1 VFKILNRL
9 KKISS
14 HSVARNSVALFILQL
29 INMIAPLIVLP
40 YLSRILGL
48 DGFGLVMFSLS
59 VCAIVLVVTDFGF
72 NLSATYS
79 ISKHREDKLY
89 VNELI
94 GAIFIIKLGFFL
106 FFLFSII
113 IFSFFQDLD
122 LEGRL
127 ISVYISLNILFQA
140 FIPTWFF
147 QGIEKMKNVT
157 VYMFFAKVT
166 YVVLV
171 FICISDKTDV
181 ELVILLYA
189 TSNLI
194 AVILSVKSIYSNGY
208 SIQRPVTI
216 KIENVFKES
225 VQFFISRA
233 AVSIYTSGST
243 FLVGAFAG
251 VHQVAI
257 YGASEKIYQASK
269 SVTAPIAQALF
280 PYMTKTKNTTLL
292 MKVVLVIGILLT
304 AVCFCVGFWADEV
317 MRLIFGDEFIGA
329 GKVLQLFLI
338 ITIINF
344 LSVNFGYP
352 AFAGIGKVDIA
363 NYTVVLGA
371 VVHLIL
377 LFSLYLSGGFNALN
391 VVKAVL
397 VTESIVMVLRL
408 ICFKMNYKNG
418 KNNGNT

>member
-1 VFKILNRL
+1 
-9 KKISS
+9 
-14 HSVARNSVALFILQL
+14 
-29 INMIAPLIVLP
+29 MIAPLIVLP
-40 YLSRILGL
+40 YLSRVLGL
-48 DGFGLVMFSLS
+48 DGFGLVMFALS
-59 VCAIVLVVTDFGF
+59 VCAIALVITDFGF

-79 ISKHREDKLY
+79 ISKRREDKSY

-94 GAIFIIKLGFFL
+94 GAIFLIKVGFFFL
-106 FFLFSII
+106 FLLSIT
-113 IFSFFQDLD
+113 IFTYYKTVDTGGIL
-122 LEGRL
+122 L
-127 ISVYISLNILFQA
+127 SVYISLNVLFQA
-140 FIPTWFF
+140 FLPTWFF
-147 QGIEKMKNVT
+147 LGIEKMKNVT
-157 VYMFFAKVT
+157 VYMFFAKIS

-171 FICISDKTDV
+171 FICISDKSDV

-189 TSNLI
+189 MSNLI

-208 SIQRPVTI
+208 SIKRPVTI
-216 KIENVFKES
+216 KVKDVFKES

-233 AVSIYTSGST
+233 AVSIYTSAST

-251 VHQVAI
+251 VQQVAI

-280 PYMTKTKNTTLL
+280 PYMAKTNNTTLL
-292 MKVVLVIGILLT
+292 MKIVFVMVIILT
-304 AVCFCVGFWADEV
+304 IVCFSVGFWADEIMV
-317 MRLIFGDEFIGA
+317 LIFGDEFIGA
-329 GKVLQLFLI
+329 GEILQLFLI

-352 AFAGIGKVDIA
+352 AFAGIGKVHIA

-371 VVHLIL
+371 VIHLIL
-377 LFSLYLSGGFNALN
+377 LFSLYVSDGFTALN

-408 ICFKMNYKNG
+408 TYFKINYKNG
-418 KNNGNT
+418 KKNGNIE